1 MKFLEDVT
9 DKQREAITHIDGPL
23 LIVAGAGSGKTRVIT
38 RRIGYLMSEGIS
50 PYNILAITFTNK
62 AANEMAER
70 VKKFS
75 SHKGMWVSTF
85 HKMCSRILRK
95 DIELLGYSKDF
106 TIYDTVDQL
115 NRIKSIMADLKIDTA
130 QWKPRSIIS
139 SISNAKNKL
148 IDHERFAATASDVYH
163 QMVAKIY
170 KKYDAML
177 KSSNALD
184 FDDLL
189 IKTVELLKTRPD
201 VLSSYQE
208 RFKYILIDEYQ
219 DTNFVQYAI
228 SRLLAQKYKNIFVTI
243 YP

>member
-9 DKQREAITHIDGPL
+9 DKQREASTHSDGPL

-115 NRIKSIMADLKIDTA
+115 NRIKSIMADLEIDTTH
-130 QWKPRSIIS
+130 WKPRSIIS

-170 KKYDAML
+170 KKYDTM
-177 KSSNALD
+177 
-184 FDDLL
+184 
-189 IKTVELLKTRPD
+189 
-201 VLSSYQE
+201 
-208 RFKYILIDEYQ
+208 
-219 DTNFVQYAI
+219 
-228 SRLLAQKYKNIFVTI
+228 
-243 YP
+243 